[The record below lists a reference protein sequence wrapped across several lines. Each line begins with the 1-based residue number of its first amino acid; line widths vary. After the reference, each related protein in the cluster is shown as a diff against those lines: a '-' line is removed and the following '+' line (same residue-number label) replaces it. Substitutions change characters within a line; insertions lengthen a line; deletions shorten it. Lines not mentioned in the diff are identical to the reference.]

1 MRAVSPE
8 EVTAGAEALVRWT
21 NPPHA
26 ARVVNEMDRQAAQAV
41 LAAAAEKRVQS
52 DDAAFPRVEREAVQV
67 DVLPRSGGVAGVR
80 GLDDPRKG
88 IPTKDEG
95 LSAEHLG
102 WLLISVIAFACG
114 VIVGWQW

>member
-41 LAAAAEKRVQS
+41 LAAAAAKRAES
-52 DDAAFPRVEREAVQV
+52 DDAAFPRIPLGRVE
-67 DVLPRSGGVAGVR
+67 
-80 GLDDPRKG
+80 DDPRKG

-102 WLLISVIAFACG
+102 WLLISIIAFACG